1 MNKFFLY
8 QYIFI
13 ERDIYKYTGK
23 TIHKIMR
30 IRVHS
35 AFYMQNLMLAAYR
48 PNLAEVARTV

>member
-23 TIHKIMR
+23 TIYKIMR